1 MTLPCCQYGLVGVW
15 WGLKYSDSAHIRAT
29 LVPKQYPRGIIALAI
44 GGTQSFISPRMFTG
58 FFYWS
63 INMKLLTATQI
74 FLELGKTNRL
84 TKEST
89 LPLHVAYVKAD
100 KAQQTQMR
108 TDCMRAFIVG
118 ALACSDKVADSIL
131 SQSRTERKREHQ
143 LAYLSGSTKFSEHV
157 IRKEATATEP
167 KKSKRISAH
176 IRAVA
181 TKFLSEFDGDVN
193 AAIAVLKAMK

>member
-1 MTLPCCQYGLVGVW
+1 M
-15 WGLKYSDSAHIRAT
+15 I
-29 LVPKQYPRGIIALAI
+29 
-44 GGTQSFISPRMFTG
+44 
-58 FFYWS
+58 
-63 INMKLLTATQI
+63 LLTATQI
-74 FLELGKTNRL
+74 FLEISKTNRL

-100 KAQQTQMR
+100 KAQQRQMR
-108 TDCMRAFIVG
+108 IDCMRSFIIGGLV
-118 ALACSDKVADSIL
+118 CSDKVADSIL
-131 SQSRTERKREHQ
+131 SQTRTERKHEHQ

-157 IRKEATATEP
+157 IRKEATATET

-181 TKFLSEFDGDVN
+181 TKFIDEFDGKDKAAQIN

>member
-1 MTLPCCQYGLVGVW
+1 ME
-15 WGLKYSDSAHIRAT
+15 
-29 LVPKQYPRGIIALAI
+29 
-44 GGTQSFISPRMFTG
+44 
-58 FFYWS
+58 
-63 INMKLLTATQI
+63 LLTATQI
-74 FLELGKTNRL
+74 FLELGKTVRL
-84 TKEST
+84 TKKAT
-89 LPLHVAYVKAD
+89 LPLHIAYVKAD
-100 KAQQTQMR
+100 TAQQKQMR
-108 TDCMRAFIVG
+108 TDCMRSFIVG

-131 SQSRTERKREHQ
+131 SQTRTEREHEHQ

-157 IRKEATATEP
+157 IRKAARKEATATEP